1 MDNIICL
8 VAGAFIGSLISS
20 VVISAVVLAG
30 RDDDRMEGWR
40 QVERKSKREAERGRG
55 K

>member
-8 VAGAFIGSLISS
+8 VAGAFIGSLIAS
-20 VVISAVVLAG
+20 VVISAVVMAG
-30 RDDDRMEGWR
+30 RADER
-40 QVERKSKREAERGRG
+40 VEECRLMKGKSKRKVERERG